1 MILTREKGV
10 AGYPGRWFCPGVSL
24 VAMMLAALV
33 LAAPVWGQEEKAAS
47 PAAEAAAEHPAADKA
62 EDKGLFWMPEAIST
76 YGEGVDWL
84 FWLIFWITGI
94 TFVIVEGLMLYFLIR
109 YRHREGCEKAHYT
122 HGNNR
127 LEISWT
133 LATIAILVFI
143 GVIQLW
149 GESGWLTIKDGYPEM
164 GKGKETFVVRVYA
177 EQFAWHF
184 NYPGKDGKFG
194 DQRHTEIEKGT
205 NPVGLLRGS
214 PGAKPPVVTDGTDDK
229 VLPRLVVPEGVNVL
243 LQLTSIGKYIYD
255 PLSYTHP
262 VLHSFFSPHLRLKQD
277 LIPYHPNR
285 LWFRVKPGNAGEK
298 FEIVCAELCGEG
310 HSGMRAD
317 FLVLDEAGLAKELG
331 YDWRTAV
338 PENFPEVVHY
348 YQEEKEAE

>member
-1 MILTREKGV
+1 MVLKREKGV
-10 AGYPGRWFCPGVSL
+10 AGYPGRFRPAMSL

-33 LAAPVWGQEEKAAS
+33 LAAPAWSQEEAAAA
-47 PAAEAAAEHPAADKA
+47 PAADAAAEHSVAQEA
-62 EDKGLFWMPEAIST
+62 EDKGLFWMPEAISS
-76 YGEGVDWL
+76 YGEDVDWL
-84 FWLIFWITGI
+84 FWLIFWITGV
-94 TFVIVEGLMLYFLIR
+94 TFVIVEGLMVYFLIR
-109 YRHREGCEKAHYT
+109 YRHRDGREKAHYI
-122 HGNNR
+122 HGNNK
-127 LEISWT
+127 LEVSWS

-177 EQFAWHF
+177 EQFFWYF
-184 NYPGKDGKFG
+184 NYPGMDGKFG
-194 DQRHTEIEKGT
+194 DQRHSYRASDNFI
-205 NPVGLLRGS
+205 GLVKEGN
-214 PGAKPPVVTDGTDDK
+214 GEDDK
-229 VLPRLVVPEGVNVL
+229 VLKGKLVIPEGVNVL
-243 LQLTSIGKYIYD
+243 IQLNSLGKYD
-255 PLSYTHP
+255 PNTEPPSYTHP

-277 LIPYHPNR
+277 LIPYHPGKI
-285 LWFRVKPGNAGEK
+285 WFRVKTGNAGKK

-317 FLVLDEAGLAKELG
+317 FLVLDEAGLKKELG

-338 PENFPEVVHY
+338 PENFPKAVHY

>member
-1 MILTREKGV
+1 MILTREKSV
-10 AGYPGRWFCPGVSL
+10 AGYSSGFRSGMSMV
-24 VAMMLAALV
+24 VVTLAVLV
-33 LAAPVWGQEEKAAS
+33 LAAPAWSQEEKPVA
-47 PAAEAAAEHPAADKA
+47 PAETAVEVTQEADLP
-62 EDKGLFWMPEAIST
+62 LLWMPEAIST
-76 YGEGVDWL
+76 YGDGVDWL

-94 TFVIVEGLMLYFLIR
+94 AFVVVEGLMLYFLIR
-109 YRHREGCEKAHYT
+109 YRHREGREKAHYT

-127 LEISWT
+127 LEVSWT
-133 LATIAILVFI
+133 LATVAILVFI
-143 GVIQLW
+143 GIVQLW

-177 EQFAWHF
+177 EQFAWYF

-194 DQRHTEIEKGT
+194 DQRHSEIEKGT
-205 NPVGLLRGS
+205 NPVGLLKGS

-229 VLPRLVVPEGVNVL
+229 VLSRLVVPEGVNVL
-243 LQLTSIGKYIYD
+243 LQLTSIGKYIYE
-255 PLSYTHP
+255 PRSYTHP

-277 LIPYHPNR
+277 LVPYHPNQ

-338 PENFPEVVHY
+338 PENFPDVVHY
-348 YQEEKEAE
+348 YQEEKEEE